1 YVVASEGR
9 FKLGH
14 TIGRPVELPS
24 NLMMSSLASTSN
36 LDSAFDGGHALRDI
50 ASGSGSAASP
60 PRSKGPRE
68 AAKPTSGRA
77 SDDDVEV
84 LKHIARGLEQRQVRK
99 YLSLGRS
106 SD

>member
-1 YVVASEGR
+1 MNYRGRTNDSLVVRSAAVRGLLS
-9 FKLGH
+9 
-14 TIGRPVELPS
+14 
-24 NLMMSSLASTSN
+24 LMMSSLASTGY

-99 YLSLGRS
+99 YLALGRS